1 MKVTNKEERNNVN
14 VPSTTVKLYVGQNL
28 WLVPSHNYRRVDLEP
43 IEVTIGKVGK
53 RYFELVGYTRSKF
66 DIQTLKQVTDTNYID
81 ECYLTLQEILD
92 KRETDKLIEKIR
104 KILGGYSKPDLT
116 LEQLRKIW
124 DILND
129 GI

>member
-1 MKVTNKEERNNVN
+1 MKVTNKEECNNVN

-28 WLVPSHNYRRVDLEP
+28 WLVSSHNYKRVDLEP
-43 IEVTIGKVGK
+43 IEVTISKVGK

-81 ECYLTLQEILD
+81 ECYLTLQEIFD
-92 KRETDKLIEKIR
+92 KRESDKLIEKIR
-104 KILGGYSKPDLT
+104 KVLGGYNKPNLT

-124 DILND
+124 YILND
-129 GI
+129 DI